1 MPGGV
6 AQATAFINSGQDAT
20 IKAETD
26 AKEGA
31 PTRTVADKYTDA
43 YSSLADIFM
52 KDGAKPEAVSM
63 ADTYTKLRKD
73 MNLDDLEGAV
83 NDLQSQQDLLTEQQR
98 IRSAAERDKPV
109 AMNVIEG
116 RIGEEER
123 QTMERMNSIVLQKE
137 SAVRQLQSANAT
149 IENMMQFT
157 KMDYDTARNSYNDQF
172 SQQMQ
177 LFGMTKNLVDSADKD
192 EQEKKD
198 AQKRAH
204 DMLEAVKRAKVKAK
218 SKYVL
223 SRVDPFDTLK
233 AVLSSCGGWFAHQ
246 SGVFRVWPGKYYAP
260 VQGATLTPAD
270 FVGPVNL
277 IERRSAAERFGGVEG
292 TFWSEEDGWREVSYP
307 TVTLAD
313 AGDSPRLVSLPQPMT
328 PSPYQAQRVAHMT
341 LLRNGYGLRLD
352 GVTNLKGLLIGAGDI
367 PQLGFPDDGVSESA
381 FWVTDWR
388 LTEGEDGLLSV
399 ALSADQHTPAMYL
412 PPVLQVYTPS
422 QKPNMMR
429 AGAGYPDPV
438 TGLEAE
444 WQFQEA

>member
-1 MPGGV
+1 LLAAHFDRMHYGPRGNEV
-6 AQATAFINSGQDAT
+6 LRRAS
-20 IKAETD
+20 
-26 AKEGA
+26 
-31 PTRTVADKYTDA
+31 R
-43 YSSLADIFM
+43 LADPKHTDWAM
-52 KDGAKPEAVSM
+52 VRDGADVCDESVA
-63 ADTYTKLRKD
+63 T
-73 MNLDDLEGAV
+73 V
-83 NDLQSQQDLLTEQQR
+83 NGGTE
-98 IRSAAERDKPV
+98 
-109 AMNVIEG
+109 
-116 RIGEEER
+116 
-123 QTMERMNSIVLQKE
+123 
-137 SAVRQLQSANAT
+137 
-149 IENMMQFT
+149 
-157 KMDYDTARNSYNDQF
+157 
-172 SQQMQ
+172 
-177 LFGMTKNLVDSADKD
+177 
-192 EQEKKD
+192 
-198 AQKRAH
+198 KRYRCWGQALAS
-204 DMLEAVKRAKVKAK
+204 D
-218 SKYVL
+218 
-223 SRVDPFDTLK
+223 DPFDTLK
-233 AVLSSCGGWFAHQ
+233 SILSSCGGWFAHQ

-277 IERRSAAERFGGVEG
+277 IERRSASERFGGVEG